1 MALSPS
7 LENPVDLSR
16 QGQLGGRG
24 TLLVDAFLCA
34 RNVACFID
42 SGASKSFV
50 LLIAVAMGLLL
61 SKDPTLRVRWQLVT
75 C

>member
-7 LENPVDLSR
+7 SENPVNLSR

-34 RNVACFID
+34 RNAACFMD
-42 SGASKSFV
+42 SGACKSFV
-50 LLIAVAMGLLL
+50 LLIAVAMG
-61 SKDPTLRVRWQLVT
+61 SSYQRTLRFGYVGNW
-75 C
+75 